1 MNKAVFFVSPN
12 GASVTNPDAGS
23 TLDVFLFN
31 FRTAIFNPQPARTGE
46 WQCIKPFVYAKR
58 FGEPSRAGDSF
69 YSANQD
75 CGRKAAFAGDDV
87 QHIVHPVGEV
97 HVDVPT
103 VAKHDRV

>member
-1 MNKAVFFVSPN
+1 MEILQSALLNLSFSPRVHSKVLKNFGMNKAAFFVSPN

-46 WQCIKPFVYAKR
+46 WQRIKPFVYAKR

-75 CGRKAAFAGDDV
+75 CG
-87 QHIVHPVGEV
+87 
-97 HVDVPT
+97 
-103 VAKHDRV
+103 